1 MDSIH
6 DTIPSLIRNVKD
18 QLARNY
24 KLDYPFKRFSLIE
37 VPIQFVGYERA
48 WSQAQETVQPEMVLF
63 PEKGAL
69 FDDMDMKK
77 QVQNHIR
84 WSRYGDRNEISLQE
98 AQMRT
103 FNNFIWRFAQTEGN
117 FHPVAGEKVI
127 FRQRQ
132 ILIFFFHKSI
142 ISGIIFFLRNGLLPT
157 G

>member
-1 MDSIH
+1 MTFLRQLLDSIH

-37 VPIQFVGYERA
+37 VPIQFASYERA
-48 WSQAQETVQPEMVLF
+48 WSQAQETVQPGNGIVPRKRGIFL
-63 PEKGAL
+63 G
-69 FDDMDMKK
+69 MDMKK

-103 FNNFIWRFAQTEGN
+103 FNNF
-117 FHPVAGEKVI
+117 V
-127 FRQRQ
+127 
-132 ILIFFFHKSI
+132 
-142 ISGIIFFLRNGLLPT
+142 SG
-157 G
+157 